1 MNLSVYL
8 FISPENSE
16 LQMAEESQHWAPTAV
31 GGGLGSAS
39 STGFPE
45 KLNERLKIL
54 VIYFSKVSHILGL

>member
-1 MNLSVYL
+1 
-8 FISPENSE
+8 
-16 LQMAEESQHWAPTAV
+16 MAEESQHWAPTAV